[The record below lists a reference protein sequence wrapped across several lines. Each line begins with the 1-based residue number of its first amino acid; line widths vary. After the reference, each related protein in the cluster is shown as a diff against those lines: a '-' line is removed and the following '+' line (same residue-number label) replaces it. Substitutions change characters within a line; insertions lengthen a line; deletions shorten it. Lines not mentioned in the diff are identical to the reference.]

1 MRTWAGVEKSCKPH
15 GREVSTCTF
24 CFEVHTF
31 LMIFMSIL
39 LSLYEYSRKDFLAK
53 TLSDEQAKVLP
64 LAQVEVNA
72 SIEYLNYY
80 AGFARIYEGEI
91 IQSDDPQEQIY
102 LHRIPLGVRYVY
114 TRSWAGIS
122 NH

>member
-1 MRTWAGVEKSCKPH
+1 M
-15 GREVSTCTF
+15 
-24 CFEVHTF
+24 
-31 LMIFMSIL
+31 
-39 LSLYEYSRKDFLAK
+39 AK

-64 LAQVEVNA
+64 LAKVEIDA

-102 LHRIPLGVRYVY
+102 LHRIPLGVRYE
-114 TRSWAGIS
+114 RL
-122 NH
+122 